1 MSSQNQT
8 LVFLQGLFPG
18 RASILA
24 IEAGR
29 AAFNWADQ
37 TSRNRL
43 TAGKFPIPTYSLG
56 GRRMVR
62 LDALA
67 RFMDQASGDTA
78 KRPTRGRP
86 SKKEELE
93 AARLGLSVRE
103 LRAQQALELGE
114 GDGF

>member
-1 MSSQNQT
+1 
-8 LVFLQGLFPG
+8 
-18 RASILA
+18 
-24 IEAGR
+24 
-29 AAFNWADQ
+29 
-37 TSRNRL
+37 
-43 TAGKFPIPTYSLG
+43 
-56 GRRMVR
+56 MVR